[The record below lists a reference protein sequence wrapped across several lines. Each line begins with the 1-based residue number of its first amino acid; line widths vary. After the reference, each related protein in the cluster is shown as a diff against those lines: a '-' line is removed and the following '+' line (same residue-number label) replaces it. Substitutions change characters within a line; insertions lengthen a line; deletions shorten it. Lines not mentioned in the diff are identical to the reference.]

1 MNDHVNLDALWRTC
15 SAGKAGAEPAP
26 STPRKSP
33 AEEGVITAEFAVA
46 LPAVTVVLALCLGA
60 ASTGVAQLK
69 VEESARTAAR
79 AAARGD
85 SEAQIRSAVNRI
97 DPAQSVQISVSPD
110 SAVDAGEG
118 RARQVYVRVSRPAPG
133 VIGSAT
139 GWVLRADA
147 HARIEGGGGTQENTD
162 SEESAD
168 SEESTG
174 NDGE

>member
-1 MNDHVNLDALWRTC
+1 MNAHMNLGALWRTC
-15 SAGKAGAEPAP
+15 SAGKTGAEPAP
-26 STPRKSP
+26 STPHKSP

-85 SEAQIRSAVNRI
+85 SEAQIRSAVSRI
-97 DPAQSVQISVSPD
+97 DPAQSVQISVSPND
-110 SAVDAGEG
+110 AAVTEAGEG
-118 RARQVYVRVSRPAPG
+118 RARQVHVRVSRPAPG

-147 HARIEGGGGTQENTD
+147 HARVEGGGENDT
-162 SEESAD
+162 ENGAGHE
-168 SEESTG
+168 
-174 NDGE
+174 GE

>member
-1 MNDHVNLDALWRTC
+1 MNAHVNLGTLWRTC
-15 SAGKAGAEPAP
+15 SAGKTGAEPAP

-85 SEAQIRSAVNRI
+85 SEAQIRSAVSRI

-110 SAVDAGEG
+110 DAAATEAG
-118 RARQVYVRVSRPAPG
+118 RARQVHVRVSRPAPG

-147 HARIEGGGGTQENTD
+147 HARVEGSGG
-162 SEESAD
+162 SEESA
-168 SEESTG
+168 G

>member
-1 MNDHVNLDALWRTC
+1 MNAHVSLGAWRC
-15 SAGKAGAEPAP
+15 ARPAGKTGAEPVPDAP
-26 STPRKSP
+26 HEDA

-46 LPAVTVVLALCLGA
+46 LPAVTVVLAICLGA

-85 SEAQIRSAVNRI
+85 SEAQIRSAVSRI

-110 SAVDAGEG
+110 NAVDAGEG
-118 RARQVYVRVSRPAPG
+118 RARQVHVRVSRPAPG

-147 HARIEGGGGTQENTD
+147 HARVEAGGGTQESTD

-168 SEESTG
+168 SEESTS
-174 NDGE
+174 NEGE

>member
-1 MNDHVNLDALWRTC
+1 MNAHVDLGDLQCPRPT
-15 SAGKAGAEPAP
+15 GKVGAELAP
-26 STPRKSP
+26 STPHKSP

-85 SEAQIRSAVNRI
+85 SEAQIRSAVSRI
-97 DPAQSVQISVSPD
+97 DPAQSVQISVSPN
-110 SAVDAGEG
+110 DATAAEVGEG
-118 RARQVYVRVSRPAPG
+118 RTRQVHVRVSRPVPG

-147 HARIEGGGGTQENTD
+147 HARVEGGTG
-162 SEESAD
+162 SEESA
-168 SEESTG
+168 G

>member
-1 MNDHVNLDALWRTC
+1 MNAHVNLGVWARALP
-15 SAGKAGAEPAP
+15 AGKVGAEPAP
-26 STPRKSP
+26 STPHKSP

-85 SEAQIRSAVNRI
+85 SEAQIRSAVSRI

-110 SAVDAGEG
+110 DVAAAEAGEG
-118 RARQVYVRVSRPAPG
+118 RARQVHVRVSRPAPG

-147 HARIEGGGGTQENTD
+147 HARVEGGTG
-162 SEESAD
+162 

>member
-1 MNDHVNLDALWRTC
+1 MNAHVNLGAWWHVRH
-15 SAGKAGAEPAP
+15 AGKTGTEPAP
-26 STPRKSP
+26 STPYKSP

-46 LPAVTVVLALCLGA
+46 LPAVTVVLAICLGA

-85 SEAQIRSAVNRI
+85 SEAQIRSAVSRI

-118 RARQVYVRVSRPAPG
+118 HARQVHVRVSRPAPG

-147 HARIEGGGGTQENTD
+147 HARVEGGGGSQ
-162 SEESAD
+162 ESAD

>member
-1 MNDHVNLDALWRTC
+1 MNAHVNLGALRCTRL
-15 SAGKAGAEPAP
+15 AGKVGAEPAP
-26 STPRKSP
+26 STPHKSP

-60 ASTGVAQLK
+60 ASTGVAQIK

-85 SEAQIRSAVNRI
+85 SEAQIRSAVSRV
-97 DPAQSVQISVSPD
+97 DPAQRVQISVSPD
-110 SAVDAGEG
+110 AAASDGVVATDAGRVRE
-118 RARQVYVRVSRPAPG
+118 VHVRVSRPAPG

-147 HARIEGGGGTQENTD
+147 HARVEGGA
-162 SEESAD
+162 S

-174 NDGE
+174 DDGE

>member
-1 MNDHVNLDALWRTC
+1 MNAHVNLGALRRTRL
-15 SAGKAGAEPAP
+15 AGKVGAEPAP
-26 STPRKSP
+26 STPHKSP

-85 SEAQIRSAVNRI
+85 SEVQIRSAVSRI
-97 DPAQSVQISVSPD
+97 DPAQNVQISVSPD
-110 SAVDAGEG
+110 DVAVTEAG
-118 RARQVYVRVSRPAPG
+118 RAREVHVRVSRPAPG

-147 HARIEGGGGTQENTD
+147 HARVESSGGTQESTD
-162 SEESAD
+162 SEEG
-168 SEESTG
+168 TG
-174 NDGE
+174 NVGE

>member
-1 MNDHVNLDALWRTC
+1 MNAHVNLGALRRTC
-15 SAGKAGAEPAP
+15 SALKVGAEPAP
-26 STPRKSP
+26 LTPHRSP
-33 AEEGVITAEFAVA
+33 TEEGVITAEFAVA

-85 SEAQIRSAVNRI
+85 SEAQIRSAVSRI

-110 SAVDAGEG
+110 DAAVTEEG
-118 RARQVYVRVSRPAPG
+118 RARQVHVRVSRPAPG

-139 GWVLRADA
+139 GWVLWADA
-147 HARIEGGGGTQENTD
+147 HARVEGGTG
-162 SEESAD
+162 SEESA
-168 SEESTG
+168 G

>member
-1 MNDHVNLDALWRTC
+1 MNAHVNLGALRRTY
-15 SAGKAGAEPAP
+15 SAGKTGAEPAP

-85 SEAQIRSAVNRI
+85 SEAQIRSAVSRI

-110 SAVDAGEG
+110 DVAAAEAGEG
-118 RARQVYVRVSRPAPG
+118 RARQVHVRVSRPAPG

-147 HARIEGGGGTQENTD
+147 HARVEGGGG
-162 SEESAD
+162 SEESA
-168 SEESTG
+168 G

>member
-1 MNDHVNLDALWRTC
+1 MNAHVNLGALWRTC
-15 SAGKAGAEPAP
+15 SAGKAGAKSAL
-26 STPRKSP
+26 STPHKSP

-85 SEAQIRSAVNRI
+85 SEAQIRSAVSRI

-110 SAVDAGEG
+110 DVAAAEAGDG
-118 RARQVYVRVSRPAPG
+118 RARQVHVRVSRPAPG

-147 HARIEGGGGTQENTD
+147 HTRVESGTG
-162 SEESAD
+162 

>member
-1 MNDHVNLDALWRTC
+1 MNAHVNLGALRC
-15 SAGKAGAEPAP
+15 ARLAGKVGAEPAP
-26 STPRKSP
+26 STPHKSP

-85 SEAQIRSAVNRI
+85 SEAQIRSAVSRI
-97 DPAQSVQISVSPD
+97 DPAQSVQISVSSD

-118 RARQVYVRVSRPAPG
+118 RARQVHVRVSRPAPG

-147 HARIEGGGGTQENTD
+147 HARVEGGAGSQEDTGTQ
-162 SEESAD
+162 ESAD

-174 NDGE
+174 NEGE

>member
-1 MNDHVNLDALWRTC
+1 MNAHVNLGALRSTC
-15 SAGKAGAEPAP
+15 SAGKAGVEPTP
-26 STPRKSP
+26 STPHRSR

-85 SEAQIRSAVNRI
+85 SEAQIRSAVSRI

-110 SAVDAGEG
+110 GAAVTGVGEG
-118 RARQVYVRVSRPAPG
+118 RARQVHVRVSRPAPG
-133 VIGSAT
+133 VIGSTT

-147 HARIEGGGGTQENTD
+147 HARVEGGTGNEK
-162 SEESAD
+162 SA
-168 SEESTG
+168 G

>member
-1 MNDHVNLDALWRTC
+1 MNAHVNLGAWWHAQ
-15 SAGKAGAEPAP
+15 SAGKTGAESVPD
-26 STPRKSP
+26 TPHEDA

-85 SEAQIRSAVNRI
+85 SEVQIRSAVSRI
-97 DPAQSVQISVSPD
+97 DPVQSVQISVSPD
-110 SAVDAGEG
+110 AVASDGAVAADAG
-118 RARQVYVRVSRPAPG
+118 RAREVHVRVSRPAPG

-147 HARIEGGGGTQENTD
+147 HARVEGGGKNDAENGAGH
-162 SEESAD
+162 E
-168 SEESTG
+168 
-174 NDGE
+174 GE

>member
-1 MNDHVNLDALWRTC
+1 MNAHVNL
-15 SAGKAGAEPAP
+15 GAWWCARPAEKTESEPAP
-26 STPRKSP
+26 LTPYKSP

-85 SEAQIRSAVNRI
+85 SEVQIRSAVSRI

-110 SAVDAGEG
+110 NTVDVGEG
-118 RARQVYVRVSRPAPG
+118 RARQVHVRVSRPAPG

-147 HARIEGGGGTQENTD
+147 HARVEGGGGTQE
-162 SEESAD
+162 SAD
-168 SEESTG
+168 SEEIAG

>member
-1 MNDHVNLDALWRTC
+1 MNAHVNLGALRRTY
-15 SAGKAGAEPAP
+15 SAGKTSVEPAL
-26 STPRKSP
+26 STPHESP

-69 VEESARTAAR
+69 VEESARVAAR

-85 SEAQIRSAVNRI
+85 SEAQIRSAVSRI

-110 SAVDAGEG
+110 DVVVTEAG
-118 RARQVYVRVSRPAPG
+118 RAREVHVRVSRPAPG

-147 HARIEGGGGTQENTD
+147 HARVEAGAENDAENGAGHEGE
-162 SEESAD
+162 
-168 SEESTG
+168 
-174 NDGE
+174 

>member
-1 MNDHVNLDALWRTC
+1 MNAHVNLGALRRTC
-15 SAGKAGAEPAP
+15 SAGKTGAEPAP
-26 STPRKSP
+26 STPHKSP

-85 SEAQIRSAVNRI
+85 SEAQIRSAVSRI
-97 DPAQSVQISVSPD
+97 DPAQSVQISVSPN
-110 SAVDAGEG
+110 DATAAEVGEG
-118 RARQVYVRVSRPAPG
+118 RARQVHVRVSRPAPG

-147 HARIEGGGGTQENTD
+147 HARVEGGGENDT
-162 SEESAD
+162 ENGAGHE
-168 SEESTG
+168 
-174 NDGE
+174 GE

>member
-1 MNDHVNLDALWRTC
+1 MNAHVNLGAWARALP
-15 SAGKAGAEPAP
+15 AGKAGAKPAL
-26 STPRKSP
+26 STLHKSP

-85 SEAQIRSAVNRI
+85 SEAQIRSAVSRI

-110 SAVDAGEG
+110 DVAAAEAGDG
-118 RARQVYVRVSRPAPG
+118 RARQVHVRVSRPAPG

-147 HARIEGGGGTQENTD
+147 HARIEGGTG
-162 SEESAD
+162 SEESPGD
-168 SEESTG
+168 
-174 NDGE
+174 DGE

>member
-1 MNDHVNLDALWRTC
+1 MNAHVNLSAWVRAFP
-15 SAGKAGAEPAP
+15 AGKAGAEPAP
-26 STPRKSP
+26 STPHKSP

-85 SEAQIRSAVNRI
+85 SEAQIRSAVSRI

-110 SAVDAGEG
+110 DAAAAGEG
-118 RARQVYVRVSRPAPG
+118 RTRQVHVRVSRPAPG

-147 HARIEGGGGTQENTD
+147 HARVEGGTD
-162 SEESAD
+162 SEESTG
-168 SEESTG
+168 EESTG

>member
-1 MNDHVNLDALWRTC
+1 MNAHVILGVCRCARP
-15 SAGKAGAEPAP
+15 AGKTRAEPVPA
-26 STPRKSP
+26 TPHKDA

-85 SEAQIRSAVNRI
+85 SEAQIRSAVSRI
-97 DPAQSVQISVSPD
+97 DPVQSVQISVSPD
-110 SAVDAGEG
+110 AVASDGAVAADAG
-118 RARQVYVRVSRPAPG
+118 RAREVHVRVSRLAPG

-147 HARIEGGGGTQENTD
+147 HARVEGNGGTQE
-162 SEESAD
+162 SSD

-174 NDGE
+174 SDGE

>member
-1 MNDHVNLDALWRTC
+1 MNAHVNLGAWVRALP
-15 SAGKAGAEPAP
+15 AGKAGVGPAP
-26 STPRKSP
+26 STPHKNP

-85 SEAQIRSAVNRI
+85 SEAQIRSAVSRI

-110 SAVDAGEG
+110 DAAAAEAG
-118 RARQVYVRVSRPAPG
+118 RTRQVHVRVSRPAPG

-147 HARIEGGGGTQENTD
+147 HARIEGSTG
-162 SEESAD
+162 SEESPGD
-168 SEESTG
+168 
-174 NDGE
+174 DGE

>member
-1 MNDHVNLDALWRTC
+1 MNAHVNLGTLWRTC
-15 SAGKAGAEPAP
+15 SAGEAGAEPAP
-26 STPRKSP
+26 STPHKSP

-85 SEAQIRSAVNRI
+85 SEAQIRSAVSRI

-110 SAVDAGEG
+110 DVAAAEVGEG
-118 RARQVYVRVSRPAPG
+118 RARQVHVRVSRPAPG

-147 HARIEGGGGTQENTD
+147 HARVEGGTDTEENTG
-162 SEESAD
+162 EESPGD
-168 SEESTG
+168 
-174 NDGE
+174 DGE

>member
-1 MNDHVNLDALWRTC
+1 MNAHVNLGALRRTC
-15 SAGKAGAEPAP
+15 SAGKTSVDPTL
-26 STPRKSP
+26 STPHEDA

-85 SEAQIRSAVNRI
+85 SEAQIRSAVSRI

-118 RARQVYVRVSRPAPG
+118 RARQVHVRVSRPAPG
-133 VIGSAT
+133 VIGSTT

-147 HARIEGGGGTQENTD
+147 HARVEGGAGSQEGTGAQ
-162 SEESAD
+162 ESAD
-168 SEESTG
+168 SEESIG

>member
-1 MNDHVNLDALWRTC
+1 MNAHVNLGSWWRTQPV
-15 SAGKAGAEPAP
+15 GKTGAEPAP
-26 STPRKSP
+26 STPP
-33 AEEGVITAEFAVA
+33 ANAAEEGVITAEFAVA

-85 SEAQIRSAVNRI
+85 SEAQIRSAVSRI

-118 RARQVYVRVSRPAPG
+118 RARQVHVRVSRPAPG

-147 HARIEGGGGTQENTD
+147 HVRVEGGAGTQ
-162 SEESAD
+162 ESAD

-174 NDGE
+174 NEGE

>member
-1 MNDHVNLDALWRTC
+1 MNAHVNLGAWWRVR
-15 SAGKAGAEPAP
+15 PADKTGTESVP
-26 STPRKSP
+26 STPHEDA

-46 LPAVTVVLALCLGA
+46 LPAVTVFLALCLGA

-85 SEAQIRSAVNRI
+85 SEAQIRSAVSRI
-97 DPAQSVQISVSPD
+97 DPVQSVQISVSPD

-118 RARQVYVRVSRPAPG
+118 RARQVHVRVSRPAPG

-147 HARIEGGGGTQENTD
+147 HARVEGGAGSQEDTGTQ
-162 SEESAD
+162 ESAD

-174 NDGE
+174 NEGE

>member
-1 MNDHVNLDALWRTC
+1 M
-15 SAGKAGAEPAP
+15 
-26 STPRKSP
+26 
-33 AEEGVITAEFAVA
+33 ITAEFAVA

-85 SEAQIRSAVNRI
+85 SEAQIRSAVSRI
-97 DPAQSVQISVSPD
+97 DPVQSVQISVSPD
-110 SAVDAGEG
+110 DAAAAEEGEG
-118 RARQVYVRVSRPAPG
+118 RARQVHVRVSRPAPG

-147 HARIEGGGGTQENTD
+147 HARVEGGGG
-162 SEESAD
+162 SEESA
-168 SEESTG
+168 G

>member
-1 MNDHVNLDALWRTC
+1 MNAHVNLGALRRTHP
-15 SAGKAGAEPAP
+15 AGKVGAEPAP
-26 STPRKSP
+26 STPHKSP

-85 SEAQIRSAVNRI
+85 SEAQIRSAVSRI
-97 DPAQSVQISVSPD
+97 DPVQSVQISVSSD

-118 RARQVYVRVSRPAPG
+118 RARQVHVRVSRPAPG
-133 VIGSAT
+133 VVGSAT

-147 HARIEGGGGTQENTD
+147 HARVESSGEND
-162 SEESAD
+162 AENGAGHEN
-168 SEESTG
+168 E
-174 NDGE
+174 

>member
-1 MNDHVNLDALWRTC
+1 MNAHVNLDALRRTRL
-15 SAGKAGAEPAP
+15 AGKVGAEPVL
-26 STPRKSP
+26 STPHKSP

-46 LPAVTVVLALCLGA
+46 LPAVTVVLALCLGV

-85 SEAQIRSAVNRI
+85 SEAQIRSAVSRI

-110 SAVDAGEG
+110 DVAAAEAG
-118 RARQVYVRVSRPAPG
+118 RTRQVHVRVSRPAPG

-147 HARIEGGGGTQENTD
+147 HARIEGGTG
-162 SEESAD
+162 SEESPGD
-168 SEESTG
+168 
-174 NDGE
+174 DGE

>member
-1 MNDHVNLDALWRTC
+1 MNAHVNLGSLWNTC
-15 SAGKAGAEPAP
+15 PAGKVGAEPAP
-26 STPRKSP
+26 STPHKSP

-79 AAARGD
+79 SAARGD
-85 SEAQIRSAVNRI
+85 SEAQIRSAVSRI

-110 SAVDAGEG
+110 DAAVTEAG
-118 RARQVYVRVSRPAPG
+118 RAREVHVRVSRPAPG

-139 GWVLRADA
+139 GWVLWADA
-147 HARIEGGGGTQENTD
+147 HARVEGGGTQESSD
-162 SEESAD
+162 SEESIG
-168 SEESTG
+168 S
-174 NDGE
+174 DGE

>member
-1 MNDHVNLDALWRTC
+1 MNAHVNLGSLWNTC
-15 SAGKAGAEPAP
+15 PAGKVGAEPAP
-26 STPRKSP
+26 STPHKSP

-79 AAARGD
+79 SAARGD
-85 SEAQIRSAVNRI
+85 SEAQIRSAVSRI

-110 SAVDAGEG
+110 DAAVTEAG
-118 RARQVYVRVSRPAPG
+118 RAQEVHVRVSRPAPG

-139 GWVLRADA
+139 GWMLRADA
-147 HARIEGGGGTQENTD
+147 HARVEGD
-162 SEESAD
+162 AS

-174 NDGE
+174 DDGE

>member
-1 MNDHVNLDALWRTC
+1 MNAHVNLGAWARALP
-15 SAGKAGAEPAP
+15 AGKAGVEPAP
-26 STPRKSP
+26 STPHKSP

-85 SEAQIRSAVNRI
+85 SEAQIRSAVSRI

-110 SAVDAGEG
+110 DVAATEAG
-118 RARQVYVRVSRPAPG
+118 RTRQVHVRVSRPAPG

-147 HARIEGGGGTQENTD
+147 HARVEGGTG
-162 SEESAD
+162 SEESA
-168 SEESTG
+168 G

>member
-1 MNDHVNLDALWRTC
+1 MNAHVNLGALRPTC

-26 STPRKSP
+26 STPHKSP

-85 SEAQIRSAVNRI
+85 SEAQIRSAVSRI

-110 SAVDAGEG
+110 DVAAAEAGEG
-118 RARQVYVRVSRPAPG
+118 RARQVHVRVSRPAPG

-147 HARIEGGGGTQENTD
+147 HARVEGGGENDT
-162 SEESAD
+162 ENGAGHE
-168 SEESTG
+168 
-174 NDGE
+174 GE

>member
-1 MNDHVNLDALWRTC
+1 MNAHVNLGALRRTC
-15 SAGKAGAEPAP
+15 SAGKTGAEPAP
-26 STPRKSP
+26 STPHKSP

-85 SEAQIRSAVNRI
+85 SEAQIRSAVSRI

-110 SAVDAGEG
+110 DVAAAEAGDG
-118 RARQVYVRVSRPAPG
+118 RARQVHVRVSRPAPG

-147 HARIEGGGGTQENTD
+147 HARVEGGGENGAGHED
-162 SEESAD
+162 E
-168 SEESTG
+168 
-174 NDGE
+174 

>member
-1 MNDHVNLDALWRTC
+1 MNAHVNLGAWWRARP
-15 SAGKAGAEPAP
+15 AGKTGTESVP
-26 STPRKSP
+26 STPHNSP

-85 SEAQIRSAVNRI
+85 SEAQIRSAVSRI

-110 SAVDAGEG
+110 STVDAGEG
-118 RARQVYVRVSRPAPG
+118 HARQVHVRVSRPAPG

-147 HARIEGGGGTQENTD
+147 HARVEGDAGTQAGAD

-168 SEESTG
+168 

>member
-1 MNDHVNLDALWRTC
+1 MNAHVNLGAWWRVR
-15 SAGKAGAEPAP
+15 PADKTGTESVP
-26 STPRKSP
+26 STPHEDA

-46 LPAVTVVLALCLGA
+46 LPAVTVFLALCLGA

-85 SEAQIRSAVNRI
+85 SEAQIRSAVSRI

-118 RARQVYVRVSRPAPG
+118 RARQVHVRVSRPAPG

-147 HARIEGGGGTQENTD
+147 HARVEGNGGTQE
-162 SEESAD
+162 SSD

-174 NDGE
+174 SDGE